1 MLVDWGS
8 MREQRAAGIILVAD
22 SSDGCLDNNLKE
34 AFEPTDYALLH
45 VRNELEANALLE
57 LLKSEIELAII
68 EAQFPAVNGFDLIGR
83 LVIRD
88 QPKPVKIIRTTVDDR
103 PLSSQIVKELRG
115 DAVVCKPILPHEWR
129 KTVQAVLSGKRVDL
143 S

>member
-1 MLVDWGS
+1 
-8 MREQRAAGIILVAD
+8 MREEQRATGIILVAD

-34 AFEPTDYALLH
+34 AFEPTHYALLH
-45 VRNELEANALLE
+45 VRNGLEANAILE

-88 QPKPVKIIRTTVDDR
+88 QPIPVKIIMTTVDDH

-115 DAVVCKPILPHEWR
+115 DALVCKPILPDE
-129 KTVQAVLSGKRVDL
+129 
-143 S
+143 